1 MFSILPQNFKSKSL
15 VFSAICII
23 SAVFS
28 TTNAT
33 AQIYCQNE
41 TILFSENF
49 GTGSSVTSSPD
60 VFNLNFKT
68 TGYLNDGD
76 YRIVDNTEQR
86 GEWHNA
92 PNHTPGDPAG
102 KMLVVNGNGEDFYTR
117 TITNAGNFTP
127 GNYAASLYLMNV
139 NEIDVCGPTALLPT
153 ITFNVEYSTTL
164 TGGTWTALSSVT
176 ASSIPKTVT
185 PVWNQLGSIFNV
197 TMPNIKR
204 LRITLNNGTSP
215 GCGNDFAIDDI
226 QVATCPE
233 GAPLPVQFLGIN
245 AAQKGSGVN
254 VSWSTSFEQ
263 NNQYFNVER
272 STDGRTWNTINT
284 VASKGNSSVVVN
296 YSAYDAK
303 PNSGVNLY
311 RIKQFDLDGR
321 VSTSSVVKIKVN
333 IDKTT
338 ANVLANPFIND
349 IVIDF
354 LSKNTEMVSVRL
366 LDVTGKLISM
376 DKVKVN
382 SGSSRVQI
390 AKAAQLNSGM
400 YILSIADEQGNT
412 ILNTKL
418 IKR

>member
-1 MFSILPQNFKSKSL
+1 MFSILPQTHKSKSL
-15 VFSAICII
+15 VISAICII
-23 SAVFS
+23 SAVFL
-28 TTNAT
+28 TTNVR
-33 AQIYCQNE
+33 AQVYCQNE
-41 TILFSENF
+41 SIIFTENF
-49 GTGSSVTSSPD
+49 GTGSTFTSSPD
-60 VFNLNFKT
+60 VFNLNFTT

-76 YRIVDNTEQR
+76 YRIADNTEQR

-102 KMLVVNGNGEDFYTR
+102 KMLVVNGNGEDFYTK
-117 TITNAGNFTP
+117 TLTNAGNFTP

-139 NEIDVCGPTALLPT
+139 NEIDVCGPEALLPT
-153 ITFNVEYSTTL
+153 ITFRVEYSTTL
-164 TGGTWTALSSVT
+164 SGGTWTLLSTVT
-176 ASSIPKTVT
+176 ANSIPKTVN

-204 LRITLNNGTSP
+204 LRITLNNGTAP

-272 STDGRTWNTINT
+272 SVNGTTWETINT

-303 PNSGVNLY
+303 PNAGVNLY

-321 VSTSSVVKIKVN
+321 VSTSSVAKIKVN

-354 LSKNTEMVSVRL
+354 LSKNTEMVSVRV
-366 LDVTGKLISM
+366 LDITGKLISL
-376 DKVKVN
+376 DNIKVN
-382 SGSSRVQI
+382 SGSSRIQLS
-390 AKAAQLNSGM
+390 KAAQLNSGM
-400 YILSIADEQGNT
+400 YILSIADAEGNT